1 MARIGLYRKV
11 SGIVAVAMMVSST
24 AAYAAP
30 VASRQIASTSINPVV
45 ALSLFASSQSRIA
58 LCGSAAVV
66 AATSAAAS
74 AATTQGAPAPGCVLP
89 AVDAPVVPVVEAPV
103 AYPVAVA
110 QAASG
115 ISPLL
120 LGLGAIAL
128 GIGLWALLR
137 DNDNNQPISPN

>member
-1 MARIGLYRKV
+1 MARVGLYRKV
-11 SGIVAVAMMVSST
+11 CGIVAVATMFSSSV
-24 AAYAAP
+24 AYAAP
-30 VASRQIASTSINPVV
+30 VAARQIPSSSISPIV
-45 ALSLFASSQSRIA
+45 ALSLFASSQSRVA
-58 LCGSAAVV
+58 LCGSAAAV
-66 AATSAAAS
+66 AATSAAA
-74 AATTQGAPAPGCVLP
+74 TTAQGAPAQGCVLP
-89 AVDAPVVPVVEAPV
+89 AVDAPVVPVAEAPV

-137 DNDNNQPISPN
+137 DSDNNQPVSPN